1 MMNAPKIVEKFE
13 DGRHQASYDL
23 NLTDG
28 YDFVLIDGPSL
39 NIDGEKRKD
48 TINTDIFK
56 LVQVSAPQSII
67 VDVRVATVN
76 AMIEKLPDYEC
87 FISDLI
93 GSPNPEGLVSDNA
106 FGFKPGYRYFSYFQ
120 KK

>member
-1 MMNAPKIVEKFE
+1 MG
-13 DGRHQASYDL
+13 DQASYDL